1 MMKTKLF
8 LALAAGLMVASCAQK
23 ESPEVLPEV
32 VDHDQTRYLSVSL
45 SSPKAETKTFN
56 DGDATEHKV
65 NSLYFVF
72 YDESG
77 KALDS
82 KSFSDADFENSTLD
96 DKFENE
102 GGSVTKF
109 WTSVVPVNLKQG
121 DNVPAYVMCFV
132 NPINFKGIA
141 DMSLNQIS
149 QEYRQAV
156 RSDKGFPMTNSV
168 YYGVDP
174 ITGVEGRMRAT
185 PIVASKLFDSEA
197 NAKKAAE
204 AGETLDIY
212 VERYAAKLSVEMAA
226 DAVQNVTIGEGEGN
240 THTLK
245 FVPEFWRPNAIDENM
260 FITKMFGTAGQANG
274 AFDFSKIPT
283 MTEMN
288 DAFDEYNTSTGAWK
302 DWNDSGNF
310 RSYWACSPSYFN
322 NDYPYVSDDV
332 DDLENR
338 EGEDVEP
345 SKHAYALK
353 YFSYNE
359 IKDTKNSG
367 AISYAAGFNPANV
380 FYSRETTANIK
391 AIRNT
396 ATGNPAATVSSI
408 VVVGK
413 YLVDGAT
420 TTSTFYIDKANNRY
434 YADEAAV
441 KTVLAQRQ
449 RLVYMN
455 DPEGKKVLVDD
466 PSYYVLEHPKK
477 AVRSETKVAGRY
489 VTLQIGAANDAL
501 YVYSSAANEG
511 KGGYVQVTAAN
522 LAEVNK
528 QLWAQVNT
536 VEMFKDGLAFFY
548 IPVRHLGFKEARC
561 MTEDKKAYVWENS
574 EIGDYGIV
582 RNHAYSVKI
591 NSITGLGTGLRDE
604 NQPIIPPK
612 DEVNYYIAAKLN
624 ILAWNVVPEWS
635 VDL

>member
-45 SSPKAETKTFN
+45 SSPKAETKAFD
-56 DGDATEHKV
+56 DGALAEHKV

-82 KSFSDADFENSTLD
+82 KSFSDADFEDETLND
-96 DKFENE
+96 QFDPE
-102 GGSVTKF
+102 GGNVTKF

-132 NPINFKGIA
+132 NPINFEGIA
-141 DMSLNQIS
+141 EMSQDQIS
-149 QEYRQAV
+149 QQYRQEV
-156 RSDKGFPMTNSV
+156 RSDNGFPMTNSV

-185 PIVASKLFDSEA
+185 PIVSTALFDTEA
-197 NAKKAAE
+197 KAKEAAD
-204 AGETLDIY
+204 AGKTLDIY

-226 DAVQNVTIGEGEGN
+226 DAVKDVTIDG
-240 THTLK
+240 HTLK

-260 FITKMFGTAGQANG
+260 FITKMFGTAGTASG

-283 MTEMN
+283 KAEMTA
-288 DAFDEYNTSTGAWK
+288 AFDKYNTSTGAWK
-302 DWNDSGNF
+302 DWNDSGNS

-338 EGEDVEP
+338 EGEDP

-359 IKDTKNSG
+359 ITDTKNSG

-413 YLVDGAT
+413 YLVDGAET
-420 TTSTFYIDKANNRY
+420 ASTFYIDKANNKY

-441 KTVLAQRQ
+441 KTVLASRQ
-449 RLVYMN
+449 KLVYK
-455 DPEGKKVLVDD
+455 DSKGKEVADA
-466 PSYYVLEHPKK
+466 SYFVVEHPKK
-477 AVRSETKVAGRY
+477 AVRGETKVGGRY
-489 VTLQIGAANDAL
+489 VTLQIKGANDAL
-501 YVYSSAANEG
+501 YVYSSAAND
-511 KGGYVQVTAAN
+511 YVQVTAAN

-548 IPVRHLGFKEARC
+548 IPVRHLGFKDARC

-591 NSITGLGTGLRDE
+591 NSISGLGTGLRDE
-604 NQPIIPPK
+604 NQPIVPPK
-612 DEVNYYIAAKLN
+612 DEVNYYIAARLN
-624 ILAWNVVPEWS
+624 VLAWNVVTNWS

>member
-45 SSPKAETKTFN
+45 SSPKAETKGFN
-56 DGDATEHKV
+56 DGEPAEHQV

-82 KSFSDADFENSTLD
+82 KSFSDADFEDETLND
-96 DKFENE
+96 QFDPE
-102 GGSVTKF
+102 GGNVTKF

-132 NPINFKGIA
+132 NPINFAGIA
-141 DMSLNQIS
+141 DMSLDQIS
-149 QEYRQAV
+149 QEPRQAV
-156 RSDKGFPMTNSV
+156 RSANGFPMTNSV

-226 DAVQNVTIGEGEGN
+226 EAVKDYTIGKGED

-260 FITKMFGTAGQANG
+260 FITKMFGTAGQADG
-274 AFDFSKIPT
+274 TFDFSKTPT
-283 MTEMN
+283 MVEMTA
-288 DAFDEYNTSTGAWK
+288 AFDEYNKSTDAWK
-302 DWNDSGNF
+302 TWNDSGNF
-310 RSYWACSPSYFN
+310 RSYWACAPSYFN

-332 DDLENR
+332 NDLDGNTK
-338 EGEDVEP
+338 D
-345 SKHAYALK
+345 YALK

-359 IKDTKNSG
+359 IMDTKNG
-367 AISYAAGFNPANV
+367 AIPYAAGFNPANV

-413 YLVDGAT
+413 YFVDGAET
-420 TTSTFYIDKANNRY
+420 ASTFYIDKANDKY

-449 RLVYMN
+449 KLVYK
-455 DPEGKKVLVDD
+455 DSEGKELADA
-466 PSYYVLEHPKK
+466 SYFVAEHPKK
-477 AVRSETKVAGRY
+477 AVRGEIKVAGRY
-489 VTLQIGAANDAL
+489 VTLQLSSARGF
-501 YVYSSAANEG
+501 VYSSAANDG
-511 KGGYVQVTAAN
+511 KGGYVGVTAAN

-528 QLWAQVNT
+528 QLWAQVNI
-536 VEMFKDGLAFFY
+536 VEMYKDGLAFFY
-548 IPVRHLGFKEARC
+548 IPIRHLGFKEARC

-591 NSITGLGTGLRDE
+591 NSISGLGTGLRDE
-604 NQPIIPPK
+604 NQPIVPPK
-612 DEVNYYIAAKLN
+612 DEVNYYIAARLN
-624 ILAWNVVPEWS
+624 ILAWNVVPQWS